1 MIGHGIT
8 GRFAGPKQ
16 PGPPI
21 TAPDGI
27 TVHPIDITP
36 CAHLALAE
44 GDIEPGHTYG
54 IHAHLTL
61 EQITYVLSGRIR
73 AITYDPDRGEPRE
86 IVAATG
92 DSVVTLPGESL
103 QFAAEDAT
111 PARVLFVTSPPYS
124 TDHSDTVT
132 LDAHRPLNEAE
143 RARLLE
149 RRDTVLSEFRQG
161 IGRPLPG
168 TQP

>member
-1 MIGHGIT
+1 M
-8 GRFAGPKQ
+8 
-16 PGPPI
+16 
-21 TAPDGI
+21 
-27 TVHPIDITP
+27 
-36 CAHLALAE
+36 
-44 GDIEPGHTYG
+44 
-54 IHAHLTL
+54 
-61 EQITYVLSGRIR
+61 
-73 AITYDPDRGEPRE
+73 
-86 IVAATG
+86 AATG

-111 PARVLFVTSPPYS
+111 PARVLFVTSPPYPADH
-124 TDHSDTVT
+124 TDTIT
-132 LDAHRPLNEAE
+132 LDTHRPLNKAE